1 MKPLFSIA
9 SLPAPPFGVFPSSSA
24 RREGESLPFSS
35 RRSRIK
41 TERGQGG
48 VPAFTLVEMLVTI
61 LLVGIALAG
70 VFGGLRALGAA
81 ETKARDAD
89 LAQRLAASK
98 LAEFGPILDPATA
111 DGKGDFT
118 EEGYP
123 NVTWETSVESGTT
136 ENVERVTVT
145 ATKGNTE
152 QSVIGLVYVKPETT
166 TTTGAT
172 P

>member
-1 MKPLFSIA
+1 M
-9 SLPAPPFGVFPSSSA
+9 
-24 RREGESLPFSS
+24 R
-35 RRSRIK
+35 
-41 TERGQGG
+41 
-48 VPAFTLVEMLVTI
+48 AFTLVEMLVTI

-98 LAEFGPILDPATA
+98 LAEFGPVQDPITA
-111 DGKGDFT
+111 GDKGDFT
-118 EEGYP
+118 DEGYP
-123 NVTWETSVESGTT
+123 DVTWEASVESGST
-136 ENVERVTVT
+136 ENVDRVTIT

-152 QSVIGLVYVKPETT
+152 QSVTGLVYVKPAAT